1 MKKIILLIMTFGIIG
16 LFGSCNGNSNTESSI
31 INGNNSSNMI
41 SSTNTSNDGK
51 KAIVVYYSATNNTK
65 NIALTISTYLNLPI
79 YELEPVNP
87 YTSNDLNYSN
97 QNSRVVKEHNDSN
110 RHVELQNVNFDG
122 FDEADYIFLGAPVWW
137 QELSWVVDDFL
148 KLNDFIGKTII
159 PFATSASS
167 GFSTSRH
174 EELAPNATW
183 LTGQRFSSRASS
195 TQAESWI
202 NGLKLNIK

>member
-1 MKKIILLIMTFGIIG
+1 MKKIISSIMALGIIWT
-16 LFGSCNGNSNTESSI
+16 LVSCNGTSNTESSI
-31 INGNNSSNMI
+31 VNENNSSNMT

-87 YTSNDLNYSN
+87 YTSSDLNYSN

-110 RHVELQNVNFDG
+110 RHVDLKNINFDG
-122 FDEADYIFLGAPVWW
+122 YDEADYIFLGAPVWW

-148 KLNDFIGKTII
+148 KFNDFTEKTII

-167 GFSTSRH
+167 NFSTSRH
-174 EELAPNATW
+174 EELVPNATW

-195 TQAESWI
+195 TQVESWI
-202 NGLKLNIK
+202 NGLNLNIK